1 MGLVK
6 CPIKCLIHWLVIR
19 QFSNEFQH
27 AFQIISILLYC
38 NISSK
43 TFYYRRTR
51 ISNWLWPLANNILR
65 IYWFYI
71 LNRYWCSHNSKPQT
85 NSNQDTKELFRGLYG
100 LQENY
105 DLVIVGAGLS
115 GAVIAE
121 QASSRSGLRVK
132 GHKRWRHDLVGLK
145 IKMLK

>member
-1 MGLVK
+1 MQ
-6 CPIKCLIHWLVIR
+6 P
-19 QFSNEFQH
+19 
-27 AFQIISILLYC
+27 
-38 NISSK
+38 
-43 TFYYRRTR
+43 
-51 ISNWLWPLANNILR
+51 
-65 IYWFYI
+65 YI
-71 LNRYWCSHNSKPQT
+71 LNRYWCSHNSKPQI

-132 GHKRWRHDLVGLK
+132 GHKRRHHDLFGLK
-145 IKMLK
+145 CIN